1 MLPSIRT
8 SFLSQSQVICQG
20 EKTNFDTKEDDFLV
34 KVKVLASQSSQ
45 TLKFDSMNCSS
56 PGSYVHGI
64 LQARIL
70 EWAPIPS
77 PGGTQPRDQIQV
89 SCIAGRFFTT
99 WATSLKLRF
108 SFIPTKI
115 ADSCYDQVC
124 MFMSVHVFYA
134 CAILL

>member
-1 MLPSIRT
+1 MLPNIKT

-45 TLKFDSMNCSS
+45 TLKFDSMNYSP

-77 PGGTQPRDQIQV
+77 PGKPNPGIKSR
-89 SCIAGRFFTT
+89 
-99 WATSLKLRF
+99 SLALQ
-108 SFIPTKI
+108 
-115 ADSCYDQVC
+115 ADSLPPEPP
-124 MFMSVHVFYA
+124 H
-134 CAILL
+134 